1 MRRGQEEVGGTLQN
15 ICSAYSSLLPDPS
28 TDLSAACSLAVAVSS
43 GIVERNSVSSAS
55 HFAVHLSAP
64 ATPGSPAEKRRQETQ
79 YVRGAQPSVE
89 RERSSRVWMLGR
101 RTPLAIR
108 AGQQRK

>member
-1 MRRGQEEVGGTLQN
+1 MGGTLQN

-55 HFAVHLSAP
+55 HFAVHLLRSAST
-64 ATPGSPAEKRRQETQ
+64 TPGSPAEKRRQETQ